1 MCLFLSNE
9 LKQKNRKLAEEQEN
23 RFVFVF
29 NQNSIRHQ
37 QEASQGEKERIRID
51 FY

>member
-1 MCLFLSNE
+1 MYLFLSNE
-9 LKQKNRKLAEEQEN
+9 LNKNNRKLAEEQEKK
-23 RFVFVF
+23 FVFVF

-37 QEASQGEKERIRID
+37 QEASQGEEERIRID